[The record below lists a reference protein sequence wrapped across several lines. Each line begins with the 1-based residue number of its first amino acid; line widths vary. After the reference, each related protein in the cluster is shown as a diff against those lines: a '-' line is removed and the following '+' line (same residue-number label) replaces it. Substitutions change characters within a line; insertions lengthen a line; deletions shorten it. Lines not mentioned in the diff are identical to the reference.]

1 MVTQPQPVFPRNG
14 SFQFWRVPVSI
25 FFLVAGIIQSFAQ
38 RPLGVDVSHYQGA
51 INWTSVK
58 NSGVS
63 FAWAKATEGAGT
75 GDAFFAGNI
84 SNAKAAGIYIG
95 GYHFAHPEANTPA
108 TEANNF
114 WNAAGSSITND
125 GLSLQPVL
133 DYESF
138 SAPGG
143 IPVGATSYSD
153 WANQWCNAIVSKAAL
168 AGITV
173 KPMIYTSTCEAG
185 NCNTSVAQWPPW
197 IANPSGLSAQTGSPW
212 SSTSCSSSTYQL
224 WGPGVWSVWQ
234 YSWTGSVPGIS
245 GNCDL
250 DVFNGTLSQMITAL
264 VVGTNPPA
272 LSVSLASPLHRA
284 TDTGGN
290 AAFTAAAIGS
300 PPLKYQWKLNGAN
313 VLNATNATLNLLNAQ
328 PTNSGFYML
337 VVTNVTGSVTS
348 SPVSLLVYPQQVTVF
363 ADNFDVNTATNWTA
377 NKSSTDT
384 AVTFSFDYSTLGI
397 PSAPNS
403 TNGSTRGVQMKA
415 NLAGAAVAALS
426 LSPTN
431 QNFSGDYRIRFDGW
445 INVNGPFPGGGPGST
460 EFLTA
465 GIGTAGTR
473 PEWTGNVAADGYYF
487 SVNGDGG
494 SSGTAT
500 NTADYNAY
508 SGANILRVAS
518 GIYWAGTDTTARDNG
533 NVYYTTAFPTGAAAP
548 AFQQA
553 NYPQQS
559 GSLNAGTFGLAWH
572 DVIVSKRGSTVDW
585 VVDGIR
591 LATISNATFTA
602 SNVFVGF
609 WDPFAS
615 LSSNNVINFGLVD
628 NVRIDMPAALPAFIT
643 QPLAQMVKL
652 GTNTSFTAAATG
664 LPAPNYQWQFNGTNI
679 SGATNSTYVLAFV
692 AATNTGYYSVVAT
705 NLIGATNSFSA
716 LLALVSPSAAQFQSI
731 NVLNGTVQIGFIGDA
746 YWTYTVETSTNLTD
760 WSAAT
765 NLVSPNGVFNFS
777 ADVITNS
784 SQQFFRTRVGP

>member
-1 MVTQPQPVFPRNG
+1 M
-14 SFQFWRVPVSI
+14 
-25 FFLVAGIIQSFAQ
+25 
-38 RPLGVDVSHYQGA
+38 
-51 INWTSVK
+51 
-58 NSGVS
+58 
-63 FAWAKATEGAGT
+63 
-75 GDAFFAGNI
+75 
-84 SNAKAAGIYIG
+84 
-95 GYHFAHPEANTPA
+95 
-108 TEANNF
+108 
-114 WNAAGSSITND
+114 
-125 GLSLQPVL
+125 
-133 DYESF
+133 
-138 SAPGG
+138 
-143 IPVGATSYSD
+143 
-153 WANQWCNAIVSKAAL
+153 
-168 AGITV
+168 
-173 KPMIYTSTCEAG
+173 
-185 NCNTSVAQWPPW
+185 
-197 IANPSGLSAQTGSPW
+197 
-212 SSTSCSSSTYQL
+212 
-224 WGPGVWSVWQ
+224 
-234 YSWTGSVPGIS
+234 
-245 GNCDL
+245 
-250 DVFNGTLSQMITAL
+250 
-264 VVGTNPPA
+264 
-272 LSVSLASPLHRA
+272 
-284 TDTGGN
+284 
-290 AAFTAAAIGS
+290 
-300 PPLKYQWKLNGAN
+300 KYQWKLNGAN